1 VSEALWC
8 YRLGISGV
16 PGFLVLCRTVVI
28 VFDSLALSCTWRL
41 DLSPLSLRWISKGI
55 ISSPSLIPRALSSL
69 KHMIDIRNVV
79 LMVIVLC
86 SLIEHSA
93 QNVVIGVE

>member
-1 VSEALWC
+1 
-8 YRLGISGV
+8 
-16 PGFLVLCRTVVI
+16 
-28 VFDSLALSCTWRL
+28 
-41 DLSPLSLRWISKGI
+41 
-55 ISSPSLIPRALSSL
+55 L